1 MLGILLVQTLLLFAA
16 WAGNKAPSIGSAGN
30 PGNAGNTD
38 TAAHSNDL
46 GSTGVDGSTGCSAL
60 PLRFRLC
67 CRSNLLCY
75 LLFLMGLIIIYKSFT
90 TKPQ

>member
-1 MLGILLVQTLLLFAA
+1 MLLGMKKPVKLVFIKLQGCAYTA
-16 WAGNKAPSIGSAGN
+16 APSIAYG
-30 PGNAGNTD
+30 
-38 TAAHSNDL
+38 NDL

>member
-38 TAAHSNDL
+38 TAAHSNDPRTEA
-46 GSTGVDGSTGCSAL
+46 GSTTGAVGATLLYGYDPSSNNAIGTSSAFPGML
-60 PLRFRLC
+60 MELLRELRL
-67 CRSNLLCY
+67 
-75 LLFLMGLIIIYKSFT
+75 
-90 TKPQ
+90 